1 MMASELKILQPIVRV
16 VSVYCAMNLTYQTV
30 MRSCY
35 KSGEILSNARW
46 ERTSPEGRRRI
57 RKGFP
62 SEARSDEKKKRLY
75 YMLVVV
81 IRP

>member
-1 MMASELKILQPIVRV
+1 
-16 VSVYCAMNLTYQTV
+16 

-35 KSGEILSNARW
+35 KPGKILSIARW
-46 ERTSPEGRRRI
+46 ERMSPEGRRRI

-62 SEARSDEKKKRLY
+62 SEARSDEKKRLY

>member
-1 MMASELKILQPIVRV
+1 MASELKILQPIARV
-16 VSVYCAMNLTYQTV
+16 VSVYCTMNLTYQTV

-35 KSGEILSNARW
+35 KPGKILSNARW
-46 ERTSPEGRRRI
+46 ERTSPEGRRCI
-57 RKGFP
+57 Q

>member
-1 MMASELKILQPIVRV
+1 MASELRILQPIARV
-16 VSVYCAMNLTYQTV
+16 VSVYYTMNLTYQNV

-35 KSGEILSNARW
+35 KPGKILSNARW
-46 ERTSPEGRRRI
+46 EGTSPEGRRCI

-62 SEARSDEKKKRLY
+62 REVRSDEKKKRLY

>member
-1 MMASELKILQPIVRV
+1 MASELKILQPIVRV

-57 RKGFP
+57 RKA
-62 SEARSDEKKKRLY
+62 SRARHEVTERKRDF
-75 YMLVVV
+75 
-81 IRP
+81 IIC